1 MFSNKPTSALFFRL
15 SISIYNLLWK
25 FCLPFLL
32 LSKRLGPNLKKR
44 LSSDFNFKKADIWIQ
59 AASVGESYLAREIIT
74 SWPKDKPIN
83 LLITTNTNQGMEVL
97 ESIKP
102 VACINLTLLFCPL
115 DTKSKVS
122 DYLDG
127 FQPKALV
134 LLETEIWPILIQESK
149 KRNIPIIL
157 LNGRMSVRSLARYF
171 SIKKL
176 LSYLSPDE
184 VWAVSEKDTN
194 RFAYIFEHTKTY
206 LMPNIKFDR
215 CSIKGLIPYVQN
227 PLSKYFKAQTQLIVF
242 GSIRKEEEILLLPVI
257 ERIIH
262 ERPRAILAIF
272 PRHLHR
278 IQSWIEK
285 LEKRNLSCE
294 LRSNIKN
301 HVSPGTIVLW
311 DKFGELES
319 AYALARAVFV
329 GGTLAPLG
337 GQNFLEPLNQ
347 GITPCIGPSWENFS
361 WIGQEIINQGLVQ
374 QIENTN
380 ELGDCLVHALK
391 NPQSRENVHSKFKD
405 YIIKNQGGNSFAIE
419 KISSYL

>member
-44 LSSDFNFKKADIWIQ
+44 LGSDFNFKKADIWIQ
-59 AASVGESYLAREIIT
+59 AASVGESYLASEIIT

-134 LLETEIWPILIQESK
+134 LLETEIWPNLIQESK

-184 VWAVSEKDTN
+184 VWAVSEKDAN
-194 RFAYIFEHTKTY
+194 RFDYIFEHTKTY

-257 ERIIH
+257 ERIIQ

-278 IQSWIEK
+278 IQSWKEK